1 MTTNKTLDIS
11 QLIDNQKV
19 GRFAVLLILST
30 WVIMLTDGYELG
42 ALAFAAPALVK
53 AWHVE
58 RAALGPIFG
67 ASVFGIM
74 VGSFLFGYIGDRLG
88 RKRAIMIG
96 VLWYGALTLVTIWAT
111 QLDQL
116 LLLRF
121 AAGIG
126 VGGAVPNAFVLV
138 SEFAPKR
145 LRATWVTLM
154 FTGYTLGAGLG
165 GLVSVALV
173 PQYGWRAV
181 FLVGGLAPLAAGAVL
196 WFVMPES
203 ARYLVLKGR
212 RRGEVMSA
220 VRGLQPGIEIGPDTQ
235 FVVSDE
241 PAIRKFSAGM
251 LFAGQLRFVT
261 PVLWLAYI
269 ANSMAL
275 FFLQSWLPV
284 LIEGVGVLPRQAAL
298 LTTLFSV
305 GSTVG
310 GLVMMR
316 FVDRRGVL
324 LIMVLP
330 LIGFPLV
337 ASLGMGLAVLKL
349 MCVVFGVGFCV
360 AGTQSGL
367 NAVASMVYPTAFR
380 SKGTGSAL
388 GVAKIGSISG
398 PIIGGALL
406 GGHLP
411 VSQLF
416 HAAAVPLSIVAALA
430 LVLGRVYRPNLDAD
444 SEAFET
450 QGTVAIVTDAGDS
463 NLLSASASF
472 SHPAPFDKH

>member
-1 MTTNKTLDIS
+1 VTQHQTLDIS
-11 QLIDNQKV
+11 QLIERQKV
-19 GRFAVLLILST
+19 GFFAVLLILST
-30 WVIMLTDGYELG
+30 WIVMLTDGYELG
-42 ALAFAAPALVK
+42 AMAFAAPALVK

-67 ASVFGIM
+67 ASIVGIM
-74 VGSFLFGYIGDRLG
+74 VGSFLFGYIGDWLG
-88 RKRAIMIG
+88 RKRAIMLG
-96 VLWYGALTLVTIWAT
+96 VLWYGTLTLVTIWAT
-111 QLDQL
+111 SLDHL
-116 LLLRF
+116 LWLRF

-138 SEFAPKR
+138 SESAPKR

-173 PQYGWRAV
+173 PQYGWQSV
-181 FLVGGLAPLAAGAVL
+181 FLVGGVAPLMVGAVL

-212 RRGEVMSA
+212 GRSEVIA
-220 VRGLQPGIEIGPDTQ
+220 VVRLLSPGVEIGPNTQ
-235 FVVSDE
+235 FIVSDE
-241 PAIRKFSAGM
+241 PVIQKFSPRM
-251 LFAGQLRFVT
+251 LFAGNLRLVT
-261 PVLWLAYI
+261 PILWLAYI
-269 ANSMAL
+269 ANSMTL

-284 LIEGVGVLPRQAAL
+284 LIEGVGVLPKQAAL

-305 GSTVG
+305 GGTVG

-316 FVDRRGVL
+316 FVDKRGVV
-324 LIMVLP
+324 LIMLLP

-337 ASLGMGLAVLKL
+337 ASLGMGLDVLKL
-349 MCVVFGVGFCV
+349 MCAVFGVGFCV

-367 NAVASMVYPTAFR
+367 NAVASMIYPTAFR

-388 GVAKIGSISG
+388 GIAKIGSFSG

-406 GGHLP
+406 GAHLP

-416 HAAAVPLSIVAALA
+416 HAAAVPVCIVALLA
-430 LVLGRVYRPNLDAD
+430 FGLNRVYRPNLDA
-444 SEAFET
+444 EAF
-450 QGTVAIVTDAGDS
+450 AAHDAMASLNATDRAPS
-463 NLLSASASF
+463 LLAK
-472 SHPAPFDKH
+472 HPTPARRKGI